1 MIDSDTTNKHYRAF
15 WVTKTEAGT
24 FNQNIVERAID
35 ELPAG
40 DVLVRV
46 QYSSLNYKDMISA
59 TGRPGVT
66 RNYPHQP
73 GIDAAGVVAESSVE
87 NFAPGDEV
95 IVCGYD
101 LGMNTYGGLGEYIR
115 VPASWVVAAP
125 PGLSGREAMIYGT
138 AGFTAA
144 LCVEKLLQ
152 MGADPADGDVAI
164 TGATGGVGTF
174 AIRLLSRLGF
184 SVAAVTGKLET
195 AAHLRALG
203 AQQIVERNLLLEQKR
218 PLEKPRFAHGVDT
231 LGGEYLANLLKLI
244 HYSGSVAACG
254 LASSFDL
261 HTSVLPFI
269 LRNVNLLGVDC
280 VELPLSK
287 KAANWARLG
296 SEWKL
301 DDLES
306 MAEEIGLEEVPEY
319 IDRMARGQ
327 VVGRYLVNINR

>member
-1 MIDSDTTNKHYRAF
+1 MADKNYRAL
-15 WVTKTEAGT
+15 WVTKTAAET
-24 FNQNIVERAID
+24 FEQAVVERPLSALPEG
-35 ELPAG
+35 EL
-40 DVLVRV
+40 LVRV
-46 QYSSLNYKDMISA
+46 HYSSLNYKDMISA

-73 GIDAAGVVAESSVE
+73 GIDAAGIVEESTVPGFSV
-87 NFAPGDEV
+87 GDEV

-101 LGMNTYGGLGEYIR
+101 LGMNTYGGLGQYIR
-115 VPASWVVAAP
+115 VPAQWAVAAP

-144 LCVEKLLQ
+144 LCIEKLLQ
-152 MGADPADGDVAI
+152 MGAAPADGDVAV
-164 TGATGGVGTF
+164 TGATGGVGSF
-174 AIRLLSRLGF
+174 AIKLLSKLGF
-184 SVAAVTGKLET
+184 KVAAVTGKLES
-195 AAHLRALG
+195 APHLNALG

-218 PLEKPRFAHGVDT
+218 PLEKPLFAHAVDS

-244 HYSGSVAACG
+244 RYGGSVAACG

-280 VELPLSK
+280 VEQPLAR
-287 KAANWARLG
+287 KAANWAKLG

-301 DDLES
+301 DNLEG
-306 MAEEIGLEEVPEY
+306 MAEEISLEQVPEY
-319 IDRMARGQ
+319 LDRMARGQ
-327 VVGRYLVNINR
+327 VVGRYLVNLDS